1 MKKKLLITVCTIM
14 LMILT
19 ACSFHEENAEG
30 KNNDEIPAYKAGTF
44 EILGDVES
52 DYCQR
57 AGAAGY
63 ITIHDVAI
71 NGKTFSDM
79 EVLQCEY
86 VESSIYRAN
95 YFSAKVE
102 ELDSYNDDKV
112 SFVSYIDSNGTYT
125 GEITDIANKVIV
137 PLTGGTDTEVYLHIL
152 LKNKVA
158 PVELNDCI
166 TARSA
171 VDLYSAGDKGCPHA
185 HVKLNKGKSDTAE
198 MVPDNTEKIKE
209 QSVDMSYI
217 GTYELGTDSIAGYCE
232 FCEMVNRASSD
243 SAEIDSFSNAKYEY
257 IELFNMNIDDK
268 NFKEVKVIAL
278 EGERYDAADSEKCV
292 TFKYEDEKVDITL
305 LSVTSGDHY
314 GYIIDKAH
322 PLMRTSDKDHT
333 YYPNISLYA
342 CGETP
347 VTVNDCITALHAFDF
362 EQAEK
367 DGIKHIHV
375 SPVLN

>member
-1 MKKKLLITVCTIM
+1 MKKNFLLMVLATVLVIGG
-14 LMILT
+14 LV
-19 ACSFHEENAEG
+19 ACGVNKGSG
-30 KNNDEIPAYKAGTF
+30 KE
-44 EILGDVES
+44 
-52 DYCQR
+52 
-57 AGAAGY
+57 
-63 ITIHDVAI
+63 
-71 NGKTFSDM
+71 
-79 EVLQCEY
+79 
-86 VESSIYRAN
+86 ESS
-95 YFSAKVE
+95 SWESV
-102 ELDSYNDDKV
+102 D
-112 SFVSYIDSNGTYT
+112 
-125 GEITDIANKVIV
+125 
-137 PLTGGTDTEVYLHIL
+137 EVY
-152 LKNKVA
+152 
-158 PVELNDCI
+158 E
-166 TARSA
+166 S
-171 VDLYSAGDKGCPHA
+171 
-185 HVKLNKGKSDTAE
+185 E
-198 MVPDNTEKIKE
+198 EEIKE

-243 SAEIDSFSNAKYEY
+243 NAEIDSFSNAKYEY
-257 IELFNMNIDDK
+257 IELFNMNIDGK
-268 NFKEVKVIAL
+268 NFKEVEVIAL
-278 EGERYDAADSEKCV
+278 EGERYDVAGLEKRV